1 MRRPLRGG
9 AFEGDTA
16 SKVLLFIVF
25 PAMNAL
31 FPVQASDPTQPGKE
45 NPMFITMTI
54 NQQTYAIELA
64 DNPTAKAFI
73 EQLPLTRSAT
83 SSVAVLESGSNQ
95 GR

>member
-1 MRRPLRGG
+1 
-9 AFEGDTA
+9 
-16 SKVLLFIVF
+16 
-25 PAMNAL
+25 
-31 FPVQASDPTQPGKE
+31 
-45 NPMFITMTI
+45 MFITMTI